1 VGSLSG
7 GSAPGDGAAEEAGTR
22 SEPAVVAR
30 GVAFRYPAGRTGL
43 APLDLE
49 IRPGEV
55 VVVLGPNG
63 SGKSTLLR
71 LLATDLRPTSG
82 ELYVLGQPAV
92 PPTPDLRR
100 KIGYTSDEPVHLDPL
115 TGEENLRFFGDLAGA
130 GGSGG
135 YPDPDERNARE
146 RQLLEAFALDAV
158 AHVPVAQYSFGMRR
172 KLLLAEALAPAPA
185 SFSWTNPRWGWTRT
199 GSGPWGTGS
208 ATWRA
213 RGTAVVIATNEV
225 RESPGWATRILFLD
239 EGRVLVDGTP
249 AELRARIPGGT
260 RIRITLEGRA
270 PDLPSVPGV
279 TIESRAS
286 RVVEAVSGEGTRS
299 LPALLQALVDAG
311 AGIREIRVREPDL
324 GDLFR
329 ELTGRELAGNPEP
342 PGGAGAVPG
351 AHDSAESRGPE
362 SERP

>member
-7 GSAPGDGAAEEAGTR
+7 GSPVGGGTVEEAGGR

-30 GVAFRYPAGRTGL
+30 GVGFRYPAGRTGL
-43 APLDLE
+43 APVELE

-71 LLATDLRPTSG
+71 LLATDLRPTAG
-82 ELYVLGQPAV
+82 ELRLLGQPAV

-100 KIGYTSDEPVHLDPL
+100 KIGYASDEPVHLESL
-115 TGEENLRFFGDLAGA
+115 TGEENLRFFAGLARGGRGGA
-130 GGSGG
+130 SR
-135 YPDPDERNARE
+135 DPAAEGQE
-146 RQLLEAFALDAV
+146 VPQLLDDFALNPV

-172 KLLLAEALAPAPA
+172 KLLLAEALAPAPRLLLLDEPTVGLDPEGVRA
-185 SFSWTNPRWGWTRT
+185 LGNRLRDL
-199 GSGPWGTGS
+199 
-208 ATWRA
+208 AA

-225 RESPGWATRILFLD
+225 RETPGWATRILFLD
-239 EGRVLVDGTP
+239 EGRVVVDGTP
-249 AELRARIPGGT
+249 EALRARIPGGT

-286 RVVEAVSGEGTRS
+286 GVVEAVSGEGTRS

-329 ELTGRELAGNPEP
+329 ELTGRELAGDPEP

>member
-71 LLATDLRPTSG
+71 LLATDLRPTAG
-82 ELYVLGQPAV
+82 ELHLLGRPAV
-92 PPTPDLRR
+92 PPTPELRR
-100 KIGYTSDEPVHLDPL
+100 RIGYASDQPVHLDPL

-172 KLLLAEALAPAPA
+172 KLLLAEALAPAPRLLLLDEPTVGLDPEGVRA
-185 SFSWTNPRWGWTRT
+185 LGDRLRDL
-199 GSGPWGTGS
+199 
-208 ATWRA
+208 AA

-225 RESPGWATRILFLD
+225 RESPEWATRILFLD

-286 RVVEAVSGEGTRS
+286 GVVEAVSGEGTRS

-342 PGGAGAVPG
+342 PGGAGAVPS